1 MAPAARPQPLDEE
14 LIDLIA
20 AQAPTDGAHE
30 SLHPDVRFWRASKRL
45 HIRKSLAFGPTL
57 KVVAQGRKRAQFG
70 ELELQYE
77 PLRYLVVTGEA
88 LFDAQVL
95 EAAPERPY
103 LAVCLDLPPELI
115 ARTLL
120 TLADTQR
127 TIPSA
132 APPAFVAPLD
142 AALRSAVVRLLRAI
156 GDPLERRVVA
166 PLIIEELVFRLL
178 RSDAATLLRRSV
190 VRDADALRI
199 EEAMRFMRA
208 HVAEPLS
215 VAALARRVAMSPS
228 HFAHRFRALARVSPM
243 RYMKQL
249 RLSRAHELL
258 LAEGLRVGEVAARVG
273 YESTSHFT
281 RDFRARY
288 GAAPAAYARR
298 FR

>member
-1 MAPAARPQPLDEE
+1 MAPAARPQPLDDE

-20 AQAPTDGAHE
+20 AQAPADGPRD
-30 SLHPDVRFWRASKRL
+30 SLHPDVRFYRASQRL
-45 HIRKSLAFGPTL
+45 HIRKSLTFGPTL
-57 KVVAQGRKRAQFG
+57 KVVAQGRKLAHFG
-70 ELELQYE
+70 DLELHYE
-77 PLRYLVVTGEA
+77 PRRYLVVTGEA

-95 EAAPERPY
+95 ETTPERPY

-115 ARTLL
+115 AKTLL
-120 TLADTQR
+120 TLADTDP
-127 TIPSA
+127 TMSSE

-142 AALRSAVVRLLRAI
+142 AALQSGVVRLLRAI

-190 VRDADALRI
+190 VRDADAIRI

-208 HVAEPLS
+208 HVSEPLS
-215 VAALARRVAMSPS
+215 VAALALRVAMSPS

-243 RYMKQL
+243 RYIKQL
-249 RLSRAHELL
+249 RLSRARELL
-258 LAEGLRVGEVAARVG
+258 LADGLRVNEVAARVG

-281 RDFRARY
+281 RDFRARF
-288 GAAPAAYARR
+288 GAAPAAYARH

>member
-1 MAPAARPQPLDEE
+1 MTQPLDQE

-20 AQAPTDGAHE
+20 AQAPTDGARDA
-30 SLHPDVRFWRASKRL
+30 LHPGVRFFRASQRL

-57 KVVAQGRKRAQFG
+57 KVVAQGKKLVHYG
-70 ELELQYE
+70 DLELRYE
-77 PLRYLVVTGEA
+77 PRRYLVVTGEA
-88 LFDAQVL
+88 LFDARVL

-103 LAVCLDLPPELI
+103 LSVCLDLPPELI
-115 ARTLL
+115 VKTLL
-120 TLADTQR
+120 TLADTEP
-127 TIPSA
+127 TMSLE

-142 AALRSAVVRLLRAI
+142 ATLQSGLVRLLRAI

-190 VRDADALRI
+190 VRDADAVRV
-199 EEAMRFMRA
+199 EQTMCFMRA
-208 HVAEPLS
+208 HASEPLS

-228 HFAHRFRALARVSPM
+228 HFAHRFRALARISPM
-243 RYMKQL
+243 RYLKQL
-249 RLSRAHELL
+249 RLSRARELL
-258 LAEGLRVGEVAARVG
+258 LADGLRVNEVAASVG

-281 RDFRARY
+281 SDFRARY
-288 GAAPAAYARR
+288 GKAPAAYARL